1 MNSTAICTFA
11 NIYVAGQIVAGQWP
25 QHLKLIPAHI
35 TADGKKISAKLE
47 FAAYANMRRG
57 TNVKTG
63 EAGRADA
70 FKFTIW
76 GPAATLGAKTLTI
89 GKMLTV
95 ICEPR
100 SYIGRH
106 FRPDGQQVI
115 DSTGQPVM
123 VNKVNFN
130 IDQFE
135 LGNDGAK
142 WIEFEIINGRRP
154 AQWNNPQHPDNAAW
168 RNEIARRMALTW
180 DGRSP
185 SFGYAR
191 IIAPNGQIDMQNMG
205 TGTKAN
211 TTVPAYTA
219 PITAPSFTQAPV
231 APPVYNNVSSGFGAP
246 IPAPTQMPAYTAPV
260 SGFNNPGFC
269 TPAPTMP
276 QFQPANPG
284 TRKLF

>member
-1 MNSTAICTFA
+1 MNSLITCTMA
-11 NIYVAGQIVAGQWP
+11 NIYVGGQIVAGQCP

-35 TADGKKISAKLE
+35 TADGKKISSKLE

-76 GPAATLGAKTLTI
+76 GPAAVLGAKTLTV
-89 GKMLTV
+89 GKMITV
-95 ICEPR
+95 SCEPR
-100 SYIGRH
+100 SYLGRL
-106 FRPDGQQVI
+106 FRPDGQQII

-123 VNKVNFN
+123 TNKVNFN

-142 WIEFEIINGRRP
+142 WIEFEIMNGWRP

-168 RNEIARRMALTW
+168 KNEIARRMSLTW

-191 IIAPNGQIDMQNMG
+191 IVAPNGQIDLQNMG
-205 TGTKAN
+205 NGTKAS
-211 TTVPAYTA
+211 TTVPAYAT
-219 PITAPSFTQAPV
+219 PTYNQAPA
-231 APPVYNNVSSGFGAP
+231 APPMYTANAGFGAQ
-246 IPAPTQMPAYTAPV
+246 ITPAPVQPQVFNAPV
-260 SGFNNPGFC
+260 QPGFNPGFGAA
-269 TPAPTMP
+269 APSLP